1 MSRFTKKNKNPN
13 IPELTILKQ
22 TKDTRILYIHSHV
35 SMRAHAHLHIT
46 QYKCRKVR
54 KVCLWGEGNTSL
66 ENAPPPPPPPHT
78 HTHTSDREAPHM
90 AFSSEAVA
98 SCSTV
103 QWALPLI
110 VTVRHSLYHSHYF
123 GRGCTGHFSI
133 LITGRHLPLAPD
145 NPPPIK
151 RSQSRGQSRVRFP
164 SFTFM
169 LRLMLLR
176 FTQVNCAAVQLM
188 STTVPSFAC
197 LSLFSY
203 GYSQHTRFD
212 LVKTRGLQSEPFQ

>member
-1 MSRFTKKNKNPN
+1 MSRFTKKNKKPN

-66 ENAPPPPPPPHT
+66 ENAPPPPHT

-145 NPPPIK
+145 NPPPHKAITIE
-151 RSQSRGQSRVRFP
+151 RSVTCSLSIIHIYA
-164 SFTFM
+164 SAYAFTLHSGE
-169 LRLMLLR
+169 LRSCATNVNYSSIICMPVPILLWI
-176 FTQVNCAAVQLM
+176 FTTYSVW
-188 STTVPSFAC
+188 
-197 LSLFSY
+197 FS
-203 GYSQHTRFD
+203 
-212 LVKTRGLQSEPFQ
+212 